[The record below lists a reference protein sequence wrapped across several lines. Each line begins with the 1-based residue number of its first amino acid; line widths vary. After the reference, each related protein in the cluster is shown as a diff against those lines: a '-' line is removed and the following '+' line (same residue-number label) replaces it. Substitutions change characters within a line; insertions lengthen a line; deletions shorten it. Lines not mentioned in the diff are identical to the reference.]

1 MTTLRAP
8 LTASLA
14 VTGGAPHLRAPLT
27 LTEAVTGGQPKLRA
41 ALVVV
46 QAVIPIPEPLPVAT
60 LVFPALRGQTYPVKK
75 TAEFNTG
82 VRRVTSGRRTAT
94 AFRQFPIWRF
104 EVVFDYLPDR
114 NPGSAGYTDYRT
126 LQSFFLQ
133 MQGQFGLF
141 LFRDSDDNHVVGGTI
156 ATADGVTLQWP
167 FVRSLNGAVF
177 SETGVLSAG
186 QPEPVGQID
195 RSTLVQPFASSVAN
209 IGTSQF
215 TVVNHGLAT
224 GQGPLFIANN
234 GGSLPTP
241 LAASTS
247 YWAISVDA
255 NHFQLA
261 ASKANAL
268 ALTPITLTAIGSGN
282 HSITKGVA
290 IYDNGALLGP
300 SSYSIT
306 LPNQLVFASAPTSG
320 HAITADFDFWFVC
333 AFSDDKVDFDKFMN
347 QLWQLEKLDFES
359 VIQ

>member
-14 VTGGAPHLRAPLT
+14 VTGGVPRLRAPLT

-82 VRRVTSGRRTAT
+82 VRRVTSGRRTAA

-104 EVVFDYLPDR
+104 ELAFDYLPDR
-114 NPGSAGYTDYRT
+114 NPGSLGYTDYRT

-141 LFRDSDDNHVVGGTI
+141 LFRDTDDFHLVGGQI

-167 FVRSLNGAVF
+167 FVRQFNGAVF
-177 SETGVLSAG
+177 TEAGVVSPGLA
-186 QPEPVGQID
+186 EPVGQID
-195 RSTLVQPFASSVAN
+195 RSVLLQPFAASAVDVA
-209 IGTSQF
+209 TSQIN
-215 TVVNHGLAT
+215 VANHGLTT
-224 GQGPLFIANN
+224 GQGPLFIANT
-234 GGSLPTP
+234 GGALPTP
-241 LAASTS
+241 LAANTS
-247 YWAISVDA
+247 YWAINVDA

-261 ASKANAL
+261 SSRATAL
-268 ALTPITLTAIGSGN
+268 ALTPITLTAAGSGN
-282 HSITKGVA
+282 DAITKGVA
-290 IYDNGALLGP
+290 VYDNGALLGP
-300 SSYSIT
+300 ADYSIT
-306 LPNQLVFASAPTSG
+306 LPNQLVFASAPTTG
-320 HAITADFDFWFVC
+320 HIITADFDFWFVC

-347 QLWQLEKLDFES
+347 QLWELEKLDFET